1 MRPTARMLRPSSRQ
15 RDPSAGFRRPP
26 TPRPRMLICCV
37 PRKRWPEA
45 LVGAE
50 AALPSSPEGDV
61 AAVGS
66 PTPRTLC
73 GPAAASFS
81 SSSTCSPRVEEVV
94 TAAGGRGDGG
104 WRKEAA
110 ACVAWSPEGRCCWSC
125 AVSWRRP
132 VAAGRCPGSAT
143 TSPSASTGPAPSSLW
158 SVPSLA
164 AATSPF
170 SGTKHSAQSSVFL
183 AFPSRSFFFF

>member
-1 MRPTARMLRPSSRQ
+1 M
-15 RDPSAGFRRPP
+15 
-26 TPRPRMLICCV
+26 
-37 PRKRWPEA
+37 
-45 LVGAE
+45 GAE

-66 PTPRTLC
+66 STPRTLC

-110 ACVAWSPEGRCCWSC
+110 ACVAWSPEGRCCWFC

-143 TSPSASTGPAPSSLW
+143 TSPFESTGPAPSSLW

-164 AATSPF
+164 AATSPL
-170 SGTKHSAQSSVFL
+170 SGTKRSAQSSVFL
-183 AFPSRSFFFF
+183 AFPSRSFFFFLNLPPSRSVPFVNSLIHSAHCVDVPSILKTRRSSDPFPTLL

>member
-1 MRPTARMLRPSSRQ
+1 M
-15 RDPSAGFRRPP
+15 
-26 TPRPRMLICCV
+26 
-37 PRKRWPEA
+37 
-45 LVGAE
+45 GAE

-81 SSSTCSPRVEEVV
+81 SSSSTCSPTVEEVV

-164 AATSPF
+164 SHSYLPSFQHEAFSPVL
-170 SGTKHSAQSSVFL
+170 S
-183 AFPSRSFFFF
+183 FPSFSFQVFFFFF